1 MSNKTEQELTTY
13 ERAGMYTVIDKTETE
28 THYIETIR
36 TYDGA
41 IVVNRIPK
49 HTKEEQAVIDKKIL
63 KALVKFA
70 NPDVDMSAV
79 EYMEL
84 II

>member
-1 MSNKTEQELTTY
+1 MSNKTEQELTPY
-13 ERAGMYTVIDKTETE
+13 ERAGMYTVIGRTETE

-36 TYDGA
+36 TYEGA
-41 IVVNRIPK
+41 VVVNRIPK
-49 HTKEEQAVIDKKIL
+49 HTKEEQAVIDKNIL
-63 KALVKFA
+63 RALVRFA